1 MRLTNNELLKAVRL
15 ALYAGTTAIV
25 GLSTM
30 PVFAQDSE
38 QGSERL
44 ETIVVT
50 GSRIRRV
57 DVESASPV
65 FSIEKADIQKSG
77 KLTIGDLIQ
86 ETPAISGAATNPAVN
101 NGGGSG
107 AATISLRGLGSQRT
121 LLLVDGRRLA
131 YADVNS
137 IPINMVERIDILKD
151 GASAIYGSDAIGG
164 VVNFI
169 LSKNYQGISASMD
182 YGISDRD
189 DGERR
194 GFQMNIGHSSD
205 RGSLNIGATYNKQ
218 DAVSAG
224 ARSFANPA
232 LYNYYGTVISLGS
245 GSVPDGRFVIPRSRA
260 TALGLNCPGSGSSV
274 SVTRVHGAEGTDIS
288 QFRCWIGSGANNDTF
303 NYQPYN
309 LEMTPSER
317 GGLFVNGNYRITD
330 TIEAYATAFTNK
342 TRSRY
347 IIAPLPLIVAQLGA
361 PISAQSVYNPFG
373 VNISSGGIRDLSG
386 GNREGMFE
394 TQADQFSSGL
404 RGSFGDTWQW
414 DAGVTWART
423 SQDAGFSGYYYLPAF
438 ANAIGPSYY
447 DAGGVARCGTPTAPI
462 ANCTPL
468 NLFNFDV
475 NTTAG
480 ALTRSQ
486 LDQLQL
492 TVRSHFYASQKSA
505 QFNMTGEIFDLPAG
519 AVSIA
524 FGGEYR
530 KDYNYFQPDFV
541 STILDPNQGTCL
553 TFTDAC
559 GSPSSGKL
567 SVREF
572 YGELFVPILADL
584 PFAKSL
590 NMTLGTRYSDYSAFG
605 NTTNSKIGIEYRPID
620 DLMLRGTIADVFRSP
635 TISDLF
641 GGTTP
646 SADTYNDPCDGLTAG
661 DPRLSNPACAGL
673 AAGFQQITAQTQA
686 LRGSN
691 VNVKPEKGRTFTWG
705 AVYDPSWLPGLS
717 TSVDFWKV
725 KLTNTIGSL
734 GTQVIIDQ
742 CFTFGRFCNLF
753 SRQLGAG
760 GTGDIAFVSNLTQ
773 NIGRVDT
780 NGLDFSIKYRLPE
793 TKFGNFNVSL
803 DTTYVGKY
811 DAEVIEGDITTRYH
825 RAGTYTSSASGGDG
839 NYARWRGLGAISWN
853 MGAFDA
859 GWRMRYVGP
868 TRFGVYGTAG
878 DGSQVVFPGGNP
890 LDNSFRTGGVT
901 YHNLTAGFNAEAIN
915 TRFDIGVDNVF
926 DKQPPILWQYGFN
939 GNTDERTYDTVGRY
953 YWARVGVKF

>member
-25 GLSTM
+25 GLTTM
-30 PVFAQDSE
+30 PVFAQDNE

-86 ETPAISGAATNPAVN
+86 ETPAISGAATNTAVN
-101 NGGGSG
+101 NGGGDG
-107 AATISLRGLGSQRT
+107 ASTISLRGLGSQRT

-169 LSKNYQGISASMD
+169 LTKNYQGISASVD

-189 DGERR
+189 DGVRK
-194 GFQMNIGHSSD
+194 GFQMNIGHTSD

-218 DAVSAG
+218 DGIFSDRRAFSD
-224 ARSFANPA
+224 PA
-232 LYNYYGTVISLGS
+232 LYNSYGDVFPLGS
-245 GSVPDGRFVIPRSRA
+245 GSVPDGRFVIPR
-260 TALGLNCPGSGSSV
+260 TAAAAAGLNCPGTGTSV
-274 SVTRVHGAEGTDIS
+274 NVTRVHGSEAT
-288 QFRCWIGSGANNDTF
+288 FRCYIGSGAGNDSF
-303 NYQPYN
+303 NYSPFN
-309 LEMTPSER
+309 LIMTPQER
-317 GGLFVNGNYRITD
+317 GGLFANGNYRITD
-330 TIEAYATAFTNK
+330 TIEAYATVFTNK
-342 TRSRY
+342 TRSKY
-347 IIAPLPLIVAQLGA
+347 VIAPLPLIVAQLGA

-373 VNISSGGIRDLSG
+373 VDISSGGIRDLSG
-386 GNREGMFE
+386 GNREGSYE

-423 SQDAGFSGYYYLPAF
+423 SQDRGNTGYYYLPAF
-438 ANAIGPSYY
+438 ADAIGPSFY
-447 DAGGVARCGTPTAPI
+447 DAAGVARCGTVGSPI
-462 ANCTPL
+462 ADCTPL
-468 NLFNFDV
+468 NLFNFD
-475 NTTAG
+475 TSTAAG
-480 ALTRSQ
+480 RLTRAQ
-486 LDQLQL
+486 LDALQL
-492 TVRSHFYASQKSA
+492 TVRSHNYSSEKTA
-505 QFNMTGEIFDLPAG
+505 QFNMTGEIFNLPAG

-530 KDYNYFQPDFV
+530 KSYTYNQPDFV
-541 STILDPNQGTCL
+541 STILDPDTGTCL

-559 GSPSSGKL
+559 GTPSKGQL
-567 SVREF
+567 STREF

-590 NMTLGTRYSDYSAFG
+590 NLTLGSRYSDYSAFG
-605 NTTNSKIGIEYRPID
+605 TTTNSKIGIEYRPID
-620 DLMLRGTIADVFRSP
+620 DLMLRGTIAEVFRSP
-635 TISDLF
+635 TISDLY

-646 SADTYNDPCDGLTAG
+646 SADSYQDPCDVLTSG

-673 AAGFQQITAQTQA
+673 APGFEALTQQTQA
-686 LRGSN
+686 LYGSN
-691 VNVKPEKGRTFTWG
+691 VNVQPEKGRTYTWG
-705 AVYDPSWLPGLS
+705 AVYDPQWLPGLS
-717 TSVDFWKV
+717 TSLDFWKV
-725 KLTNTIGSL
+725 KLSDTIGAI

-753 SRQLGAG
+753 TRQLGAG
-760 GTGDIAFVSNLTQ
+760 GNGDIAFVNNLTQ

-780 NGLDFSIKYRLPE
+780 SGVDFSIKYRLPE
-793 TKFGNFNVSL
+793 TAFGNFNVSL
-803 DTTYVGKY
+803 DTTYTSKY
-811 DAEVIEGDITTRYH
+811 DSEVLEGDIGTRYH
-825 RAGTYTSSASGGDG
+825 RAGTYSSSAAGGDG
-839 NYARWRGLGAISWN
+839 NFARWRGLGALSWN

-859 GWRMRYVGP
+859 GWRMRYIGS
-868 TRFGVYGTAG
+868 TRFGAPATAG
-878 DGSQVVFPGGNP
+878 DGSQVTDPTGDPAN
-890 LDNSFRTGGVT
+890 LSFRIGGIT

-926 DKQPPILWQYGFN
+926 DKQPPVLWQYGFN
-939 GNTDERTYDTVGRY
+939 NNTDERTYSTMGRY